1 MRSPVLSLQHRA
13 RPDLKHG
20 LSRTPEYR
28 AWQLARL
35 RCTDPK
41 HAAYP
46 RYGGRGITMA
56 AVWLADPSAFVAH
69 VGPRPSPEHEI
80 DRIDNDRGYEPGNLR
95 WVTRRVNDRNRSSN
109 RHLTHQGETLTV
121 AEWCERLGLPRDTVG
136 KRLASGWS
144 DEEALST
151 PVRAKVPN
159 GAGARAGGT
168 R

>member
-1 MRSPVLSLQHRA
+1 MPA
-13 RPDLKHG
+13 RTHG
-20 LSRTPEYR
+20 MSRTPMYVLWT
-28 AWQLARL
+28 AIIQ
-35 RCTDPK
+35 RCTNPH
-41 HAAYP
+41 HARYAD
-46 RYGGRGITMA
+46 YGGRGITICDQ
-56 AVWLADPSAFVAH
+56 WRYDFTAFYRH
-69 VGPRPSPEHEI
+69 VGDRPPGKSI
-80 DRIDNDRGYEPGNLR
+80 DRIDNDRGYEPSNLR

-151 PVRAKVPN
+151 PVRAKAPN
-159 GAGARAGGT
+159 GAGARAGGA